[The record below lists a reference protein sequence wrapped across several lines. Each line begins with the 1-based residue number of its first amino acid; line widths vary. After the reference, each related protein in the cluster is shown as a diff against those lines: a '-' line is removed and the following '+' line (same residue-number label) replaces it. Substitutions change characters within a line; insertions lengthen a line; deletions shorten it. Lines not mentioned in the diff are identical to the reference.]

1 MQQQKSTCKLN
12 RIERAVRRCWGHF
25 WRDACEMS
33 RWSLV
38 ADRAVRA
45 AMGLQRFSRSSE
57 AIREWSAICD
67 RFIAAPKTDDLGAIL
82 EGKVVNIF
90 VSQLA
95 RFYSAWGFIPCSIL
109 TWFLTP
115 HKIGGFHH
123 APACNVHKASLEDEY
138 IYTFLV
144 FHSCPRKDKFVTVL
158 GIKEWLSRMIG

>member
-1 MQQQKSTCKLN
+1 M
-12 RIERAVRRCWGHF
+12 
-25 WRDACEMS
+25 
-33 RWSLV
+33 

-95 RFYSAWGFIPCSIL
+95 RFYSA
-109 TWFLTP
+109 
-115 HKIGGFHH
+115 
-123 APACNVHKASLEDEY
+123 
-138 IYTFLV
+138 
-144 FHSCPRKDKFVTVL
+144 
-158 GIKEWLSRMIG
+158 